1 LIARLTEVK
10 HKRKENSM
18 CFFSLHNEGPPIN
31 FAPSEAI
38 KVSQG
43 LVTGELATSA
53 MLRAMADCFQA
64 MAYMVDTGGASV
76 ATWGEVIG
84 GAADPVAL
92 GAKAA
97 ELQVTYNGIF
107 DSLQQTVDRI
117 TFSVQKYREL
127 QEYARSALAE
137 GRGVDFEQALVR
149 LGVGG
154 FDAMVQRRIELLRK
168 LKTRVQLLK
177 QLQPTGAQILA
188 TNNYADFFQWFMQ
201 PMRDLSIA
209 AHELY
214 DEGIRG
220 ARASHQAMNQTS
232 QMVGEELSSDILVDT
247 EQLLQAASVGNGQSR
262 NL

>member
-1 LIARLTEVK
+1 
-10 HKRKENSM
+10 M

-31 FAPSEAI
+31 FDPSEAV

-43 LVTGELATSA
+43 LVIGELATSA

-76 ATWGEVIG
+76 STWGEVIG
-84 GAADPVAL
+84 GTANPAAL
-92 GAKAA
+92 QAKAA
-97 ELQVTYNGIF
+97 EIQTSYTNIF

-127 QEYARSALAE
+127 QEYAQSALAE

-168 LKTRVQLLK
+168 LKTRVQLLQ
-177 QLQPTGAQILA
+177 QLQAAGTQILA
-188 TNNYADFFQWFMQ
+188 TNNYADFFQWYMQ

-209 AHELY
+209 THELY

-232 QMVGEELSSDILVDT
+232 RMVGEELSVDILAGT
-247 EQLLQAASVGNGQSR
+247 EQTLNAATVGNGRSH
-262 NL
+262 NLQAEGVH

>member
-1 LIARLTEVK
+1 
-10 HKRKENSM
+10 M

-31 FAPSEAI
+31 YPPSEAA

-53 MLRAMADCFQA
+53 MLRAMGDCFQA

-84 GAADPVAL
+84 GTADRATLAAQ
-92 GAKAA
+92 AA
-97 ELQVTYNGIF
+97 ELRASYTSIF

-127 QEYARSALAE
+127 QEYARGALAE
-137 GRGVDFEQALVR
+137 GRGEDFEQALVR

-168 LKTRVQLLK
+168 LKTRVQLLR
-177 QLQPTGAQILA
+177 QLQPTGAELLA
-188 TNNYADFFQWFMQ
+188 ANDYAAFFQWFMQ
-201 PMRDLSIA
+201 PMRDVSIA
-209 AHELY
+209 VHELY

-220 ARASHQAMNQTS
+220 ARASHQAMNQTC
-232 QMVGEELSSDILVDT
+232 QMVGEELPGDILVDP
-247 EQLLQAASVGNGQSR
+247 EQLLQAASVGNGR
-262 NL
+262 PRDR